1 MGQQISVVFIL
12 VSMVVPVMLLFLMP
26 WLLRWNGASRAA
38 CKQSRLWLVGAAL
51 LFGIAWY
58 IPSPLIDG
66 MATSWWTHFLGG
78 GVFTALLWQ
87 YIRRSLQ
94 LSISPW
100 LELCVMFGLVSI
112 LGVSNELFE
121 LTVVKIGLVAITLDD
136 TAWDLAAN
144 SAGALIGHGV
154 ITLLI
159 CARHRCK
166 VK

>member
-1 MGQQISVVFIL
+1 
-12 VSMVVPVMLLFLMP
+12 
-26 WLLRWNGASRAA
+26 
-38 CKQSRLWLVGAAL
+38 
-51 LFGIAWY
+51 
-58 IPSPLIDG
+58 
-66 MATSWWTHFLGG
+66 
-78 GVFTALLWQ
+78 
-87 YIRRSLQ
+87 
-94 LSISPW
+94 
-100 LELCVMFGLVSI
+100 MFGLVSM